1 MTALIEENGK
11 ELDADVRQVLQNIQ
25 GFDNIPR
32 KRVKFLN
39 FCKNAMPG
47 RKFPPAVIE
56 KTWDVFE
63 IALKGPKK
71 DVEVDSKTINE
82 TKCSITEDSPS
93 EKENGVKSQTL
104 TTDKDVRDRIPKFKG
119 TAALETKPTKKQKKR
134 KALEEHSNAAGDE
147 IKKDAAETPSKNKK
161 LKMEIEED
169 GDNSVLSAKFDW
181 IKCMSEVIEKKGSI
195 KITKLKK
202 KVVNEFC
209 TLNPDTI
216 KSRLDLEKK
225 FEKKLGKCKKFKI
238 SNNTVE
244 FSTSRTD

>member
-1 MTALIEENGK
+1 MTALIEDKGK

-25 GFDNIPR
+25 GFENIPR
-32 KRVKFLN
+32 KRAKFLN
-39 FCKNAMPG
+39 FCKNAMP
-47 RKFPPAVIE
+47 RKFAPAVIE

-71 DVEVDSKTINE
+71 DVEDSSKTNE
-82 TKCSITEDSPS
+82 TTKSTEDSPS
-93 EKENGVKSQTL
+93 EKENGVSSQTL
-104 TTDKDVRDRIPKFKG
+104 TDDKDVNDGIPKFKG
-119 TAALETKPTKKQKKR
+119 TVALETKPAKKQKKR
-134 KALEEHSNAAGDE
+134 KALEEHSNAGDE
-147 IKKDAAETPSKNKK
+147 IKDAAEASSSQSKKS
-161 LKMEIEED
+161 KMETED
-169 GDNSVLSAKFDW
+169 DDNSVLSAKFDW

-202 KVVNEFC
+202 KVVNEYV

-216 KSRLDLEKK
+216 KSRVDLEKK

-244 FSTSRTD
+244 FSTSRTE

>member
-1 MTALIEENGK
+1 MTALIEDKGK

-32 KRVKFLN
+32 KRAKFLN
-39 FCKNAMPG
+39 FCKNAMP
-47 RKFPPAVIE
+47 RKFAPAVIE

-71 DVEVDSKTINE
+71 DVEDSSKTNE
-82 TKCSITEDSPS
+82 TTKSTEDSPS
-93 EKENGVKSQTL
+93 EKENGVSSQTL
-104 TTDKDVRDRIPKFKG
+104 TADKDVNDGIPKFKG

-134 KALEEHSNAAGDE
+134 KALEEHSNASGDE